1 MMYAL
6 KLIEV
11 PEGTPT
17 TLIGKVLKLKSLPAT
32 VGRGQD
38 ATLVIQHRK
47 LSRLHCRFYMSEDSL
62 HVRDLGSTNGTA
74 VNGVLA
80 MGAQALQ
87 VGDHVSLGGVVFQV
101 GHWMETNTGAERTP
115 RSATGERSAD
125 NTDAP
130 AEMAPAATTWRPV
143 VSVPTASSAV
153 TDETVDWMVDAPGAD
168 LPSADTSRLAPVPTP
183 IPQTAPI
190 TSPAL
195 QPTSG
200 VAAVKSSEMAADDS
214 AIQLE
219 GLPRVEPVSHVQIE
233 ASFVA
238 KAGTAD
244 PSLLPQLRPAHLTE
258 VDPDALDLS
267 EIAEVKKDASVSA
280 LGNFFSQRNI
290 KRS

>member
-38 ATLVIQHRK
+38 ASLVIQHRK
-47 LSRLHCRFYMSEDSL
+47 LSRLHCRFYLSDESL

-101 GHWMETNTGAERTP
+101 GQWMDANTGSERVARP
-115 RSATGERSAD
+115 AAGERS
-125 NTDAP
+125 P
-130 AEMAPAATTWRPV
+130 ASVPAAAGMAAHEATSPRQV
-143 VSVPTASSAV
+143 VMSSAV

-168 LPSADTSRLAPVPTP
+168 APSADTSRLTPVPNP
-183 IPQTAPI
+183 IPPTPPSANPTPQPPI
-190 TSPAL
+190 QVS
-195 QPTSG
+195 
-200 VAAVKSSEMAADDS
+200 AVKPAEMAADDS

-238 KAGTAD
+238 KAGTSD
-244 PSLLPQLRPAHLTE
+244 PSLLPQFRPAHLTE